1 MDQDRAKMGQDE
13 RRLEVDEREM
23 AQDAEDELQD
33 ALLNGCLEH
42 LMKNNPVKGPSRVR
56 GGSVQG
62 QLRGSAWR
70 NVRPCS
76 RLRLRR
82 SL

>member
-33 ALLNGCLEH
+33 ALLDGCLQH
-42 LMKNNPVKGPSRVR
+42 LMKTNRAEGAWRVR
-56 GGSVQG
+56 GGCVKG
-62 QLRGSAWR
+62 
-70 NVRPCS
+70 P
-76 RLRLRR
+76 
-82 SL
+82 